1 MKKNIEFIDIAKG
14 LGIILVVCSHASYP
28 LMSWASLFYIPVF
41 FVISGYCTNRP
52 IRIMEKLWKLII
64 PYILFTTIAFIVSQS
79 FSICDILGALYARW
93 SLFPYNNENNILFL
107 QSGNCP
113 LWFLPS
119 MFTSFC
125 VFKIIQESKFQ
136 YKTTVFFS
144 LYLIISYALS
154 FLPILLPWSWDTAFL
169 FALFLFEGFLIRKY
183 NILEKITTNHII
195 LLIIIYA
202 IFRYYT
208 WSVNLSIRYYGRS
221 LFLLF
226 PGASVG
232 SVILIILA
240 KKIEGKNI
248 SHIFSKIG
256 RNSLSIFCIH
266 WPFITISERLLYY
279 INLPKDTIIYDV
291 IHLTTILLITYP
303 IALIIERFLIKPIYR
318 INPFKSS

>member
-1 MKKNIEFIDIAKG
+1 
-14 LGIILVVCSHASYP
+14 
-28 LMSWASLFYIPVF
+28 
-41 FVISGYCTNRP
+41 
-52 IRIMEKLWKLII
+52 
-64 PYILFTTIAFIVSQS
+64 
-79 FSICDILGALYARW
+79 
-93 SLFPYNNENNILFL
+93 
-107 QSGNCP
+107 
-113 LWFLPS
+113 
-119 MFTSFC
+119 
-125 VFKIIQESKFQ
+125 
-136 YKTTVFFS
+136 

-232 SVILIILA
+232 SVILITLA
-240 KKIEGKNI
+240 KKVEGKNI